1 MTYEKNS
8 TSLTPILLRSPAQA
22 FEDSVCIASTVY
34 VSKTL
39 WHTDPI
45 VVSAVDTTHISLPK
59 DSLSDQDGTR

>member
-1 MTYEKNS
+1 MTYEKSS

-22 FEDSVCIASTVY
+22 FED

-59 DSLSDQDGTR
+59 DLPKDSLSDQYGTR